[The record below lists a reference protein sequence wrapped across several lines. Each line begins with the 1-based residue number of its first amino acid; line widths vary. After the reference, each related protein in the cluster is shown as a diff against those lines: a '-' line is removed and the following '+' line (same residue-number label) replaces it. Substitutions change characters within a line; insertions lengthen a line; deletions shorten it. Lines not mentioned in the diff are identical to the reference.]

1 METRASHV
9 LIGSFMLLMV
19 AALFGFIVWLARLD
33 KGSNQEFDI
42 FFRGSVTGLSTG
54 AAVQFNGVPVGQ
66 VRRIALVKDDPGA
79 VRVRISVGDDT
90 PVLQG
95 TTAILDS
102 QGLTGIAFV
111 QLRGGYKGQPE
122 LKPQDGEDVPRI
134 PAAPSSLTSLLNNAP
149 QLLEQASVA
158 VTRLG
163 ILLNDENRKNIGG
176 TLKNLNTMSAGLA
189 RKTPELEN
197 AITSLDT
204 TMAELR
210 GASAAVKTLAENT
223 NQTIGTELPGTMQDL
238 RGVAKRMQL
247 TADNLDAAISDTRPG
262 LASFSDTTVPELNRL
277 VMDLRTLSRSLQT
290 TSEKFEGGIGPAL
303 FGNKVPEYESK
314 NK

>member
-19 AALFGFIVWLARLD
+19 AALFGFIIWLARLD

-42 FFRGSVTGLSTG
+42 FFRGSVTGLSNG

-79 VRVRISVGDDT
+79 VRVRISVSEDT

-111 QLRGGYKGQPE
+111 QLRGGYKGQAPIQKQE
-122 LKPQDGEDVPRI
+122 GEEVPRI
-134 PAAPSSLTSLLNNAP
+134 PAAPSSLSSLLTNAP

-176 TLKNLNTMSAGLA
+176 MLKNLNTVSSGIA
-189 RKTPELEN
+189 RKTPELER
-197 AITSLDT
+197 AIASLDV

-210 GASAAVKTLAENT
+210 GASDSVRQLADTT
-223 NQTIGTELPGTMQDL
+223 NQTMQAELPPTMQEL
-238 RGVAKRMQL
+238 RGVAKRMQQ
-247 TADNLDAAISDTRPG
+247 TADNLDAAIADARPG
-262 LASFSDTTVPELNRL
+262 LASFSDTTVPEVNRL
-277 VMDLRTLSRSLQT
+277 VVDLRALSRSLQT
-290 TSEKFEGGIGPAL
+290 TSEKFEGGLGPAL
-303 FGNKVPEYESK
+303 FGSKVPEYDAKK
-314 NK
+314 N

>member
-19 AALFGFIVWLARLD
+19 AALFGFIVWLSRLD
-33 KGSNQEFDI
+33 QGSSKEYDI
-42 FFRGSVTGLSTG
+42 FFRGGVTGLSVG
-54 AAVQFNGVPVGQ
+54 AAVQFNGVPIGQ
-66 VRRIALVKDDPGA
+66 VKKIALVKDDPGA
-79 VRVRISVGDDT
+79 VRVRIRVDRET

-111 QLRGGYKGQPE
+111 QLRGGYKGQAE
-122 LKPQDGEDVPRI
+122 IRALDGEEVPRI
-134 PAAPSSLTSLLNNAP
+134 PAAPSNLMSLLNNAP
-149 QLLEQASVA
+149 QLVEQASVA
-158 VTRLG
+158 VSRLG
-163 ILLNDENRKNIGG
+163 ILLNEENRKNIGG
-176 TLKNLNTMSAGLA
+176 TLKNLNTVSAGIA
-189 RKTPELEN
+189 RKTPELERTI
-197 AITSLDT
+197 ASLET
-204 TMAELR
+204 TMSELR
-210 GASAAVKTLAENT
+210 GASASVRQLADNT
-223 NQTIGTELPGTMQDL
+223 NQTVSSELPGTMQDL
-238 RGVAKRMQL
+238 RGVAKRMQQ

-277 VMDLRTLSRSLQT
+277 IVDLRTLSRSLQG

-303 FGNKVPEYESK
+303 FGNKVPEYEPA